1 MDAVKIILENKLTAS
16 EAVTLVE
23 LLADHEELIR
33 EMAVYVSLGRAGA
46 GEARKAYMGE
56 YYEAV
61 QEKINW
67 AIETAKAVWRGEYG
81 SGDARRDK
89 LGEDYDLVQF
99 WVDSMAPHAVPED
112 IAIRKDNGGKR
123 YVIEGVPTAWGVK
136 TLYGFPQGAQGVD
149 NISRSG
155 CGLCSYLAIV
165 AVLVDSSVM
174 PAAFKAGR
182 LEGLTGGSKCPIST
196 GAGLRILDSYG
207 IKYTWVK
214 GALDNENV
222 VSDISAHLR
231 SGRPV
236 IVALQDRPRGGGAED
251 NTYTDANHY
260 AVLAALTANGKK
272 ALLVDSG
279 KRGTRFVDL
288 VDICRHIPA
297 ASRTTKYD
305 SLWNGWSNCGGYV
318 KINS

>member
-1 MDAVKIILENKLTAS
+1 MDAVKIILENKLTAGD
-16 EAVTLVE
+16 AVSLVE

-33 EMAVYVSLGRAGA
+33 QMAVYVSLGRAGA
-46 GEARKAYMGE
+46 GETRKALLGD
-56 YYEAV
+56 YYEEV
-61 QEKINW
+61 QAKVNW
-67 AIETAKAVWRGEYG
+67 AIETAKAVWRGEHG
-81 SGDARRDK
+81 SGEARRAK
-89 LGEDYDLVQF
+89 LGADYDLVQF
-99 WVDSMAPHAVPED
+99 WVDSTAPHAVPESIK
-112 IAIRKDNGGKR
+112 IAKDNNGKR
-123 YVIEGVPTAWGVK
+123 YVIKDVPTAWGVK

-155 CGLCSYLAIV
+155 CGLCSILAIV
-165 AVLVDSSVM
+165 ATLIDSSVM

-182 LEGLTGGSKCPIST
+182 LSGLTGGNKCPIST
-196 GAGLRILDSYG
+196 MAGLRILDSYG

-214 GALDNENV
+214 GALDSENV

-236 IVALQDRPRGGGAED
+236 IVALQDRPRGGGSED

-260 AVLAALTANGKK
+260 AVLAALTPDGKR

-279 KRGTRFVDL
+279 KRCTRFVDL

-297 ASRTTKYD
+297 AARTTKYD
-305 SLWNGWSNCGGYV
+305 PIWNGWSNCGGYI
-318 KINS
+318 KIM

>member
-1 MDAVKIILENKLTAS
+1 MDLAKIILENKLTAS
-16 EAVTLVE
+16 DAVSLVE
-23 LLADHEELIR
+23 LLTDQAELVR
-33 EMAVYVSLGRAGA
+33 RMAMYVSMGLAGT
-46 GEARKAYMGE
+46 GDARKELLGD
-56 YYEAV
+56 YYEEV
-61 QEKINW
+61 QAKVNW
-67 AIETAKAVWRGEYG
+67 AVETAKAVWRGEYG
-81 SGDARRDK
+81 SGDARREK

-99 WVDSMAPHAVPED
+99 WVDSMAPHAVPEN
-112 IAIRKDNGGKR
+112 IKIKKDSGGKR

-136 TLYGFPQGAQGVD
+136 TVYGYPQGAQGVD
-149 NISRSG
+149 NISGSG

-165 AVLVDSSVM
+165 ALMADSSVM
-174 PAAFKAGR
+174 PAPFKANR
-182 LEGLTGGSKCPIST
+182 LEKLTGGSKCPIST
-196 GAGLRILDSYG
+196 GQGLKILDSYNIG
-207 IKYTWVK
+207 YTWVK
-214 GALDNENV
+214 CALDNENV

-260 AVLAALTANGKK
+260 AVLMALTPNGKK

-297 ASRTTKYD
+297 AARTTKFD
-305 SLWNGWSNCGGYV
+305 TIWNGWSNCGGYV
-318 KINS
+318 KIK